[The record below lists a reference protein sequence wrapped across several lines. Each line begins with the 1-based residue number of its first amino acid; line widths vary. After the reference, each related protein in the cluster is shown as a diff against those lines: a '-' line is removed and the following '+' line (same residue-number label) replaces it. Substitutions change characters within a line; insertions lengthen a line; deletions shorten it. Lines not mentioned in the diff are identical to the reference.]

1 MAYFGR
7 KDKKPQST
15 PGAGSGF
22 AQERREIRVER
33 AVRGLIDN
41 ERPSRPARMSKAV
54 RAARSGRS
62 GRSAR

>member
-15 PGAGSGF
+15 PGSGSGF
-22 AQERREIRVER
+22 AQERREVRVER
-33 AVRGLIDN
+33 AVGALLSQS
-41 ERPSRPARMSKAV
+41 RPGRPARMSKAV
-54 RAARSGRS
+54 RASRAGRS